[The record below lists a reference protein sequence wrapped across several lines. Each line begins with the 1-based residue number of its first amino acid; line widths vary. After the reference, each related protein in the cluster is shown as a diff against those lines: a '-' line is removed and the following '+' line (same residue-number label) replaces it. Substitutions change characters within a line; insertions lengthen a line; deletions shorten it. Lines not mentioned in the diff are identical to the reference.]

1 MGGLIEGKTAVGC
14 TDVGVTHDEGETV
27 NIGFDDDE
35 IVGSPGFGS
44 SDVGMVMVGVDVVD
58 DVGNTAHVG
67 SHVGIHVGKA
77 VDGGKFDEESKTED
91 VGMGVGQ
98 TTIEGEIGFV
108 EEATGTHEGIHV
120 GRTALVGEISGS
132 VTKVGCGVEVDSVV
146 FVGFGGVTIPT
157 PGDEVT
163 VVPVGSVGLVVEEG
177 SATLFEF
184 VGSGVTLDPATPS
197 GVVDQVGWMATVG
210 VGKIVGLVTVEED
223 VESVESGKPTVL
235 GDGEAVVN
243 VTEGTHGGIHVDKS
257 VYVGTT
263 VRVGVGTDEGPC
275 EIIGVEELEV
285 SGTTVGETNV
295 GKVDEAVHV
304 GIHMEE
310 TSGNDG
316 KMVVGKIEFVG
327 KTVGSG
333 VATTGGTIKGNSVG
347 SKGGITVGGMIV
359 LTMGIEKE
367 PSGFI
372 LKRFHI

>member
-1 MGGLIEGKTAVGC
+1 MTSEGKTGVDCTGPGGIGVGI
-14 TDVGVTHDEGETV
+14 TDDVGV
-27 NIGFDDDE
+27 N
-35 IVGSPGFGS
+35 
-44 SDVGMVMVGVDVVD
+44 VVD
-58 DVGNTAHVG
+58 DGTGVGKTVHVG
-67 SHVGIHVGKA
+67 SHVGIHVGRA
-77 VDGGKFDEESKTED
+77 GDGDEFVEESKTED
-91 VGMGVGQ
+91 VGMVVGE

-108 EEATGTHEGIHV
+108 EEAAGTHEGIHV
-120 GRTALVGEISGS
+120 GRTVLVGENSGS
-132 VTKVGCGVEVDSVV
+132 ITIEGCGVEVDPVV
-146 FVGFGGVTIPT
+146 FVGSGGVTIPT
-157 PGDEVT
+157 PGVEVT

-177 SATLFEF
+177 PATLFEF
-184 VGSGVTLDPATPS
+184 VASGVTLDPATPS

-223 VESVESGKPTVL
+223 VVSVESGKPTVV

-263 VRVGVGTDEGPC
+263 VRVGVGTNEGPC
-275 EIIGVEELEV
+275 EIIGVEEQKV

-310 TSGNDG
+310 TIGNDG

-327 KTVGSG
+327 KTVGCG
-333 VATTGGTIKGNSVG
+333 VETTGGTIKGISVG
-347 SKGGITVGGMIV
+347 SKEGITVGGIIV